1 MKMNRFDTKTVILC
15 YNYLKCNLFNGIILK
30 GAPFRNLNVCIRI
43 IMRKNVVFI
52 FGIFLLLILSS
63 CSKKCEHQNIIID
76 KGYAATCTD
85 SGLTDGSHCKDCGEI
100 LEAQE
105 VIEPHGHHY
114 VEDLAVAPTCTQA
127 GLTSGVHCE
136 ECGEVLIAQEEI
148 ATVDHKVIE
157 DPMVAPTCTKP
168 GLTEG
173 SHCEI
178 CGKVFVA
185 QEEIAPLG
193 HKVVEDPMVA
203 PTIYECGLTEGSHC
217 EVCGEVIVKQEVIDK
232 IISYKVT
239 ALPNNSYYG
248 HIEGNTNQ
256 ILLENEESE
265 EITAIPNLGYKFV
278 SWSNGEKDETIRIT
292 PTEDTILVAI
302 FEIDAYELPVMEIYT
317 QDNAPIISKDEYV
330 NCNVSVSN
338 ALYKYCFDSLSGKIK
353 GRGNSTW
360 NMAKKP
366 YKLKFD
372 KKIDL
377 FGNGKAKTWTL
388 IANYCD
394 KSMIRNYIAYSMGEL
409 LESDYVTSTQF
420 IDLFLN
426 GEYLGVY
433 LVCEQN
439 EVGENRVEIDE
450 SYTDVN
456 TGYLLELDRK
466 IVEEG
471 VEGFDWFSLNTFPY
485 AIKSPD
491 TEDVQY
497 TSEFLIYINE
507 YLNNSFNSI
516 LSKNYEDVKN
526 YIDVDSFAKTYIVHE
541 LMNMLDVDYSSFY
554 LVKDK
559 DGKLKAGPLWD
570 FDISSG
576 NYNYNFTNPA
586 TSYSVLWAKQRNP
599 WYNKLLEIEEFR
611 NLVCD
616 YLKDN
621 YIKICKLL
629 NNILNETDDFKNSFE
644 RNFIKWD
651 ILEKYVWPNSEELVE
666 IHTWMGQVEWLMDW
680 LHKSLDYVYN
690 YYVNASNDAYSIGIS
705 SGDTYKVQVFNSLD
719 ILNPTIVLNNAWS
732 RDLSTGALVKDG
744 SGAIILKIN
753 VVDGYKLKSVG
764 VNDETLITSIECL
777 DSEKNIYRINGIQG
791 DIDVAIETE
800 ENASIPIVSG
810 YNIVFTHNEHVS
822 IMIYPDKVYTADGE
836 IKDSFILDDISGDGQ
851 VNFKVIIDDG
861 YHLDSINITGSYKNI
876 KDPSETGADFVYRI
890 TKVSGDLTIDI
901 SVIEE

>member
-1 MKMNRFDTKTVILC
+1 
-15 YNYLKCNLFNGIILK
+15 
-30 GAPFRNLNVCIRI
+30 
-43 IMRKNVVFI
+43 MRKSVVFI

-63 CSKKCEHQNIIID
+63 CQKKCEHQNIIID

-85 SGLTDGSHCKDCGEI
+85 SGLSDGSHCKDCGEI
-100 LEAQE
+100 LEAQVVIDALGHKEKEAFGIAPSCTEPGLTPEVYCKVCNKILMSQEVIEPLGHKAVIDEGVKESCTNHGLTNGSHCEVCGKVLEAQE

-114 VEDLAVAPTCTQA
+114 VEDLAVAPTCTQP
-127 GLTSGVHCE
+127 GLTSGIHCD
-136 ECGEVLIAQEEI
+136 ECNEVFI
-148 ATVDHKVIE
+148 
-157 DPMVAPTCTKP
+157 
-168 GLTEG
+168 
-173 SHCEI
+173 
-178 CGKVFVA
+178 A

-193 HKVVEDPMVA
+193 HKIVEDPQVE

-232 IISYKVT
+232 IISYNVT

-265 EITAIPNLGYKFV
+265 EITAIPNLGYRFV

-292 PTEDTILVAI
+292 PTEDTVLVAN
-302 FEIDAYELPVMEIYT
+302 FEIDAYELPIMEIYT
-317 QDNAPIISKDEYV
+317 QDNAPIISKDDYV

-420 IDLFLN
+420 IELFLN

-456 TGYLLELDRK
+456 TGYLLELDRRAPDEG
-466 IVEEG
+466 IEEG
-471 VEGFDWFSLNTFPY
+471 KDWFKLNTYY
-485 AIKSPD
+485 AIKSPEPD
-491 TEDVQY
+491 DPLY
-497 TSEFLIYINE
+497 TVEFTNYIME
-507 YLNNSFNSI
+507 YLNASYNSI

-541 LMNMLDVDYSSFY
+541 IMNMMDVAYSSFY
-554 LVKDK
+554 IYKDK
-559 DGKLKAGPLWD
+559 DGKLKSGPLWD

-576 NYNYNFTNPA
+576 NYNYNFTDPA
-586 TSYSVLWAKQRNP
+586 TSYSVIWAKINP
-599 WYNKLLEIEEFR
+599 WYYKLLEIEEFR
-611 NLVCD
+611 NLLCD

-629 NNILNETDDFKNSFE
+629 NNILKETDDFKNSFE

-651 ILEKYVWPNSEELVE
+651 ILEKYVWPNPTELVE

-732 RDLSTGALVKDG
+732 RDLSTGSLVKDG

-753 VVDGYKLKSVG
+753 IVDGYKLKSVG
-764 VNDETLITSIECL
+764 VNDDTLITSIECL
-777 DSEKNIYRINGIQG
+777 DREKNIYRINGIQG
-791 DIDVAIETE
+791 DIEVAIETE

-822 IMIYPDKVYTADGE
+822 IMIYPDKVYTVDGE
-836 IKDSFILDDISGDGQ
+836 IKDSFILDDTSGDGQ

-876 KDPSETGADFVYRI
+876 KDPSDTGADFVYRI
-890 TKVSGDLTIDI
+890 TKVSGDLTINI